1 MLLIASL
8 KVSKQTMTSKHH
20 HNLPKRQYQTK
31 HLNNVNLKYRQKNKK
46 QNNKF
51 PTEIP
56 FAVPIASVSS
66 IIKMHKCFEQIE
78 YDINYLHY
86 KDEEPIQI
94 AHSLKPPV
102 ENISYDDDDYDEEN
116 EPRTRIVPI
125 RYNGQIILYHECH
138 INEELTTERIEYIIL
153 IHQLQMQHIASRE
166 V

>member
-1 MLLIASL
+1 MY
-8 KVSKQTMTSKHH
+8 KHH

-66 IIKMHKCFEQIE
+66 IIKMHKCFEPIE
-78 YDINYLHY
+78 YEINYLHY

-102 ENISYDDDDYDEEN
+102 ENISYDDDDYDEE
-116 EPRTRIVPI
+116 
-125 RYNGQIILYHECH
+125 
-138 INEELTTERIEYIIL
+138 LTTERIEYIIL
-153 IHQLQMQHIASRE
+153 IHQLQMQYVASR
-166 V
+166 